1 LARYA
6 VDIAANKWRNRG
18 HFASLPAWRAAYI
31 RGVNRPLAPL
41 RPRRPN
47 DRLRLAIA
55 WCVLALA
62 ALGLLAAAGPASAAD
77 PASAPAAA
85 DEAAAGLGGAIA
97 KQAREFVQDN
107 GARPGMRVEVEVGAL
122 DPRLRLAACD
132 SDLTQSL
139 ESPAQPVGRVTV
151 RVSCEGSTPWTVFV
165 PAQVRIFR
173 PVVVVKTALRRDSII
188 GAGDVALVEQ
198 DVSLLNRGYVTEVE
212 QVIGR
217 KLTRATRTD
226 QVLTPAMLQLAEAV
240 RRGDQVVISARSGGI
255 NVRMQGEALSGGTLG
270 QQISVRNLTSQRVIR
285 ARVVG
290 PGQVEVEM

>member
-1 LARYA
+1 MMA
-6 VDIAANKWRNRG
+6 K
-18 HFASLPAWRAAYI
+18 
-31 RGVNRPLAPL
+31 
-41 RPRRPN
+41 
-47 DRLRLAIA
+47 RLALVG
-55 WCVLALA
+55 VLP
-62 ALGLLAAAGPASAAD
+62 ALGLFGYSQAHAANLTLP
-77 PASAPAAA
+77 
-85 DEAAAGLGGAIA
+85 EELIGATEGFLEFMVEDYLERSEIT
-97 KQAREFVQDN
+97 ARHEIQVN
-107 GARPGMRVEVEVGAL
+107 PL

-255 NVRMQGEALSGGTLG
+255 NVRMQGEALSGGTLD

-285 ARVVG
+285 ARVTG